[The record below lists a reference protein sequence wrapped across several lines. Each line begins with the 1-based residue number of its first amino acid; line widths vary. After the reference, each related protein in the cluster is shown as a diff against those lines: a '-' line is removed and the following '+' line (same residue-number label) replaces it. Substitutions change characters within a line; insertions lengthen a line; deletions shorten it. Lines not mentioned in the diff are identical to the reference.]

1 MNILRILT
9 LTKGS
14 LKSLDGLCL
23 DQMSLLIINHISNWL
38 IIEVIIIIDNLGV
51 FEEIIFFD
59 RFIDDT
65 SKNFFFFLYFIN
77 VWLIIKNALSFYH
90 FMFFFNGF
98 KVLVFHF
105 EFFFVIIEFFLSLF
119 HIISIGIEY
128 RLDVISGHLKRIKL
142 DRLRRS

>member
-1 MNILRILT
+1 
-9 LTKGS
+9 
-14 LKSLDGLCL
+14 
-23 DQMSLLIINHISNWL
+23 MSLLIINHISNWL

-77 VWLIIKNALSFYH
+77 IWLIIKNALSFYH

-142 DRLRRS
+142 DRLRRSWRKSLWVCLTKPWFWFE